1 MYRLHYKISY
11 NKKEGN
17 IYDDFES
24 FEKAVLY
31 IKSLKESNNM
41 NLKYSE
47 FCIENLNKFEV
58 E

>member
-1 MYRLHYKISY
+1 MYKLHYKISY

-17 IYDDFES
+17 IYDEFDS

-31 IKSLKESNNM
+31 IRSLKESNNK

-47 FCIENLNKFEV
+47 FCIENCEKVVN
-58 E
+58 